1 MPTATRYL
9 IHGVTGSGKTTL
21 AEQVAARTGLPW
33 HSMDE
38 LTWEPGW
45 VPVPEDVQR
54 ERGAVLCAQEAW
66 VMDTAYSSWRELAV
80 ARADVIVALDY
91 PRWVSLSRLLRRTA
105 MRVIDKKLIC
115 NGNTETWRQTF
126 SRDSIILWHFR
137 SFNAKRTQ
145 IRAWLHESP
154 GPTVVHLTS
163 PRATSA
169 WLETLECSGTRR
181 HA

>member
-1 MPTATRYL
+1 MPVTRYL

-21 AEQVAARTGLPW
+21 AEQIAARTGLPW

-45 VPVPEDVQR
+45 VAVPEDVQR
-54 ERGAVLCAQEAW
+54 ERGAAVCAQEAW
-66 VMDTAYSSWRELAV
+66 VMDTAYASWRDLAV
-80 ARADVIVALDY
+80 ARAHVIVALDY
-91 PRWVSLSRLLRRTA
+91 PRWLSLGRLLRRTA
-105 MRVIDKKLIC
+105 MRVIDKRPIC

-126 SRDSIILWHFR
+126 SSDSIVLWHFR
-137 SFNAKRTQ
+137 SFVDKRRQ
-145 IRAWLHESP
+145 IRDWVRESP

-169 WLETLECSGTRR
+169 WLETLNRPGRG